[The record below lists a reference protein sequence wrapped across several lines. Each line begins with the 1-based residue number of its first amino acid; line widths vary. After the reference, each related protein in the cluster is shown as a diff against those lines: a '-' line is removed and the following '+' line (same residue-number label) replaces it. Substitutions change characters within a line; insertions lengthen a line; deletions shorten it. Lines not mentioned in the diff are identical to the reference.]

1 MNFFIKFLSNRNLTY
16 LRKLILHF
24 SLKISGFKNF
34 GNFYETG
41 EEFVFN
47 QIKKNNIKN
56 CLDVGAH
63 VGSFSKKL
71 LENKDLHVIAFE
83 PMKKTFI
90 ELKKILYRSVI
101 AIVFNSC
108 KFEKD

>member
-24 SLKISGFKNF
+24 TLKSQDLKILAIFMKRRRIC
-34 GNFYETG
+34 
-41 EEFVFN
+41 FN

-63 VGSFSKKL
+63 VGSFSK
-71 LENKDLHVIAFE
+71 NF
-83 PMKKTFI
+83 
-90 ELKKILYRSVI
+90 
-101 AIVFNSC
+101 
-108 KFEKD
+108 

>member
-1 MNFFIKFLSNRNLTY
+1 MYMNFFIKFLSNRNLTY

-41 EEFVFN
+41 EEFVFS

-63 VGSFSKKL
+63 VGSFSK
-71 LENKDLHVIAFE
+71 NF
-83 PMKKTFI
+83 
-90 ELKKILYRSVI
+90 
-101 AIVFNSC
+101 
-108 KFEKD
+108 